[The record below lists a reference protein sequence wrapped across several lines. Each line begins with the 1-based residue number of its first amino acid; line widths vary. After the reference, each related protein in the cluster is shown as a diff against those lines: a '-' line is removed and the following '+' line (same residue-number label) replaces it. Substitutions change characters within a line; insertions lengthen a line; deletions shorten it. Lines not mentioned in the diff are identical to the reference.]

1 MCVVIIFQQLI
12 LKTCLMHELS
22 EEVLM
27 LSKTGH
33 VNLGTNEQLSPLAL
47 LNRLHYGHLE
57 AISKLMRLAL
67 EYSAPY
73 LQLLP

>member
-1 MCVVIIFQQLI
+1 
-12 LKTCLMHELS
+12 MHELS

-57 AISKLMRLAL
+57 ALFYVLAL
-67 EYSAPY
+67 EYFASY